1 MKDVKRGYFVQALD
15 KSLLLISENLCRCS
29 LSKVFYPVIAVSLEV
44 QYTVYIENGC
54 KLFFIIFLILHYKA
68 FGDSKKSL
76 KPFLSLCCIFI
87 FVCVCLYCCFCCL
100 FVFFFFFQW
109 CFFCALFFFV
119 CIFIL
124 VWGFLCYFVLFLILH
139 DLLKYFLL
147 SNLEKFESL
156 FYTHD
161 LFCYS
166 NEHIVCFFQCIS
178 VTDA

>member
-1 MKDVKRGYFVQALD
+1 MKDVKRGYFVQTLD

-87 FVCVCLYCCFCCL
+87 FVCVCVYIVVFAVCL
-100 FVFFFFFQW
+100 FVFFFLVV
-109 CFFCALFFFV
+109 FFCALFFFCV
-119 CIFIL
+119 YFHFGLGI
-124 VWGFLCYFVLFLILH
+124 FVLF
-139 DLLKYFLL
+139 
-147 SNLEKFESL
+147 
-156 FYTHD
+156 
-161 LFCYS
+161 
-166 NEHIVCFFQCIS
+166 CFIFNI
-178 VTDA
+178 A

>member
-1 MKDVKRGYFVQALD
+1 MKDVKRGYFD
-15 KSLLLISENLCRCS
+15 KSLLLISETLCRCS

-100 FVFFFFFQW
+100 FVFFFFFSGVFFVH
-109 CFFCALFFFV
+109 CFFCVYFHFGLG
-119 CIFIL
+119 I
-124 VWGFLCYFVLFLILH
+124 FVLF
-139 DLLKYFLL
+139 
-147 SNLEKFESL
+147 
-156 FYTHD
+156 
-161 LFCYS
+161 
-166 NEHIVCFFQCIS
+166 CFIFNI
-178 VTDA
+178 A